1 MGSYGR
7 QWDLAVTLWKIL
19 DFSNFPAMQCK
30 RESTESIAYKASLK
44 WNWINALNHG
54 GSRAW
59 DVPARFC
66 QAKRIA
72 GKTQRRKRQM
82 TCKPGSVRGLAAP
95 GWPFLWDDRC
105 RPPHATYP
113 RIWRGSRP
121 ACVAACPSSYAV
133 LLPAGFAVPR
143 PLPAARCALTAPF
156 HPYRRSGRTRVA
168 GGLFSVALSLGS
180 RPPAVNR
187 RRSSMEPGLSSLFS
201 RRERPSGH
209 LAALS

>member
-1 MGSYGR
+1 MGCYGR

-19 DFSNFPAMQCK
+19 DFSIFCTSRRK

-44 WNWINALNHG
+44 WNWISALNRA
-54 GSRAW
+54 GSRTW
-59 DVPARFC
+59 DVPARFRLRWRNAPQKKC
-66 QAKRIA
+66 
-72 GKTQRRKRQM
+72 QM

-113 RIWRGSRP
+113 RIWRGSRLARISP
-121 ACVAACPSSYAV
+121 DPSSYAV
-133 LLPAGFAVPR
+133 LLPAGFTVPR

-168 GGLFSVALSLGS
+168 GGLFSVALSLSS
-180 RPPAVNR
+180 RSPAVNR
-187 RRSSMEPGLSSLFS
+187 RRSSMEPGLSSLLL
-201 RRERPSGH
+201 RGERPSGH
-209 LAALS
+209 LAGFS

>member
-7 QWDLAVTLWKIL
+7 QWELPVTLWKIL
-19 DFSNFPAMQCK
+19 GFSDFCAMQCK

-44 WNWINALNHG
+44 WNWINALNRG

-59 DVPARFC
+59 DVPARFWAN
-66 QAKRIA
+66 Q
-72 GKTQRRKRQM
+72 QRKRQM

-113 RIWRGSRP
+113 RIWRGSRLARIAP
-121 ACVAACPSSYAV
+121 DPSSYAV

-187 RRSSMEPGLSSLFS
+187 RRSSMEPGLSSLLF
-201 RRERPSGH
+201 REERPSGH